1 MVVKFVILDEVDY
14 MTKNAQQA
22 LKYLLTRLSKKI

>member
-1 MVVKFVILDEVDY
+1 MVVKFVVLDEIDY

-22 LKYLLTRLSKKI
+22 LKIFTSRISKKI